1 MELLTLGGNVIN
13 QQLDVIVAG
22 SGSSGSTVAIAAA
35 RAGARTLLIER
46 YGFLGGTS
54 TGVLDTFYGFYTPGT
69 QSLKVVGGI
78 GDDVVGELRKMWAC
92 FERPNT

>member
-1 MELLTLGGNVIN
+1 
-13 QQLDVIVAG
+13 
-22 SGSSGSTVAIAAA
+22 
-35 RAGARTLLIER
+35 
-46 YGFLGGTS
+46 
-54 TGVLDTFYGFYTPGT
+54 VLDTFYGFYTPGT